1 MNNKPTFGAAPAS
14 TPEQLAAAAAPKQE
28 LRPEIGAIWERTSKT
43 NSTFF
48 NIRLNKSKLQ
58 ELLTAAQGDE
68 VTVNLVAFANQRK
81 ENETHPSFRVF
92 EDKKR

>member
-14 TPEQLAAAAAPKQE
+14 SEQSAAKPE
-28 LRPEIGAIWERTSKT
+28 LRPEIGAIWERQSKT
-43 NSTFF
+43 NTTFF

-58 ELLTAAQGDE
+58 ELLAAVQDGE